1 MCSPAPRRIVPG
13 TGGPLR
19 TLDKTPFSL
28 YLCKQDLQDC
38 RRAALSLS
46 PPGVLSAFSM
56 CAHGQNKQGKTGN
69 FQVINMETLYT
80 ILLGA
85 AVIVAIYVLIKI
97 IAAPIKK
104 IFKLLLNAVCG
115 LLLLFIAN
123 FIGGFFNFAIP
134 VNLLTCIIAGA
145 FGIPGVIFLGVVV
158 LFMG

>member
-1 MCSPAPRRIVPG
+1 
-13 TGGPLR
+13 
-19 TLDKTPFSL
+19 
-28 YLCKQDLQDC
+28 
-38 RRAALSLS
+38 
-46 PPGVLSAFSM
+46 
-56 CAHGQNKQGKTGN
+56 
-69 FQVINMETLYT
+69 METLYT

-85 AVIVAIYVLIKI
+85 AVIVAVYVLIKI

-104 IFKLLLNAVCG
+104 VFKLLLNAVCG

-134 VNLLTCIIAGA
+134 VNILTCIIAGA

>member
-1 MCSPAPRRIVPG
+1 
-13 TGGPLR
+13 
-19 TLDKTPFSL
+19 
-28 YLCKQDLQDC
+28 
-38 RRAALSLS
+38 
-46 PPGVLSAFSM
+46 
-56 CAHGQNKQGKTGN
+56 
-69 FQVINMETLYT
+69 METRYT

-85 AVIVAIYVLIKI
+85 AVLVAIYVLVKI

-115 LLLLFIAN
+115 LVLLFIAN

-134 VNLLTCIIAGA
+134 VNILTCIIAGA

>member
-1 MCSPAPRRIVPG
+1 
-13 TGGPLR
+13 
-19 TLDKTPFSL
+19 
-28 YLCKQDLQDC
+28 
-38 RRAALSLS
+38 
-46 PPGVLSAFSM
+46 
-56 CAHGQNKQGKTGN
+56 
-69 FQVINMETLYT
+69 METLYT

-115 LLLLFIAN
+115 LVLLFIAN

>member
-1 MCSPAPRRIVPG
+1 
-13 TGGPLR
+13 
-19 TLDKTPFSL
+19 
-28 YLCKQDLQDC
+28 
-38 RRAALSLS
+38 
-46 PPGVLSAFSM
+46 
-56 CAHGQNKQGKTGN
+56 
-69 FQVINMETLYT
+69 METLYT
-80 ILLGA
+80 ILLAA
-85 AVIVAIYVLIKI
+85 AVVVAIYVLIKI
-97 IAAPIKK
+97 IASPIKK

>member
-1 MCSPAPRRIVPG
+1 
-13 TGGPLR
+13 
-19 TLDKTPFSL
+19 
-28 YLCKQDLQDC
+28 
-38 RRAALSLS
+38 
-46 PPGVLSAFSM
+46 
-56 CAHGQNKQGKTGN
+56 
-69 FQVINMETLYT
+69 METLYT

-85 AVIVAIYVLIKI
+85 AVLVAIYVLIKI
-97 IAAPIKK
+97 IASPIKK

-115 LLLLFIAN
+115 LVLLFIAN

>member
-1 MCSPAPRRIVPG
+1 
-13 TGGPLR
+13 
-19 TLDKTPFSL
+19 
-28 YLCKQDLQDC
+28 
-38 RRAALSLS
+38 
-46 PPGVLSAFSM
+46 
-56 CAHGQNKQGKTGN
+56 
-69 FQVINMETLYT
+69 METLYT

-85 AVIVAIYVLIKI
+85 AVIVAVYVLIKL

-104 IFKLLLNAVCG
+104 IVKLLLNAVCG

>member
-1 MCSPAPRRIVPG
+1 
-13 TGGPLR
+13 
-19 TLDKTPFSL
+19 
-28 YLCKQDLQDC
+28 
-38 RRAALSLS
+38 
-46 PPGVLSAFSM
+46 
-56 CAHGQNKQGKTGN
+56 
-69 FQVINMETLYT
+69 MEMLYT

-97 IAAPIKK
+97 IASPIKK

-115 LLLLFIAN
+115 LVLLFIAN

>member
-1 MCSPAPRRIVPG
+1 
-13 TGGPLR
+13 
-19 TLDKTPFSL
+19 
-28 YLCKQDLQDC
+28 
-38 RRAALSLS
+38 
-46 PPGVLSAFSM
+46 
-56 CAHGQNKQGKTGN
+56 
-69 FQVINMETLYT
+69 METLYT

-85 AVIVAIYVLIKI
+85 AVLVAVYVLIKI
-97 IAAPIKK
+97 IASPIKK

-115 LLLLFIAN
+115 LVLLFIAN

>member
-1 MCSPAPRRIVPG
+1 
-13 TGGPLR
+13 
-19 TLDKTPFSL
+19 
-28 YLCKQDLQDC
+28 
-38 RRAALSLS
+38 
-46 PPGVLSAFSM
+46 
-56 CAHGQNKQGKTGN
+56 
-69 FQVINMETLYT
+69 METLYT

-85 AVIVAIYVLIKI
+85 AVIVAVYVLIKI

-134 VNLLTCIIAGA
+134 VNILTCIIAGA

>member
-1 MCSPAPRRIVPG
+1 M
-13 TGGPLR
+13 
-19 TLDKTPFSL
+19 
-28 YLCKQDLQDC
+28 
-38 RRAALSLS
+38 
-46 PPGVLSAFSM
+46 
-56 CAHGQNKQGKTGN
+56 
-69 FQVINMETLYT
+69 LYT

-97 IAAPIKK
+97 IASPIKK

-115 LLLLFIAN
+115 LVLLFIAN

-134 VNLLTCIIAGA
+134 VNILTCIIAGA

>member
-1 MCSPAPRRIVPG
+1 
-13 TGGPLR
+13 
-19 TLDKTPFSL
+19 
-28 YLCKQDLQDC
+28 
-38 RRAALSLS
+38 
-46 PPGVLSAFSM
+46 
-56 CAHGQNKQGKTGN
+56 
-69 FQVINMETLYT
+69 MEMLYT

-97 IAAPIKK
+97 IASPIKK

-115 LLLLFIAN
+115 LVLLFIAN

-134 VNLLTCIIAGA
+134 VNILTCIVAGA

>member
-1 MCSPAPRRIVPG
+1 
-13 TGGPLR
+13 
-19 TLDKTPFSL
+19 
-28 YLCKQDLQDC
+28 
-38 RRAALSLS
+38 
-46 PPGVLSAFSM
+46 
-56 CAHGQNKQGKTGN
+56 
-69 FQVINMETLYT
+69 MEMLYT

-97 IAAPIKK
+97 IASPIKK

-115 LLLLFIAN
+115 LVLLFIAN

-134 VNLLTCIIAGA
+134 VNILTCIIAGA